1 MAPNLKKQLSNN
13 IWVEAYRPPNV
24 KSMVLPKK
32 YMEDFLGFVSSGQ
45 VPNLLF
51 YSASGGTGKTT
62 VAKALC
68 NDLDADML
76 YINISKDSGI
86 DTLRNTITK
95 FACTKSL
102 EGKQKIIVMDEFDG
116 AGPALQ
122 KGLRA
127 DIEQY
132 SSSCRFFFT
141 ANYVANIIP
150 QLRSRVQEYNFNFTE
165 QEVRTEMLP
174 NVVKRVSSILKSKN
188 VEFEPEILQSLV
200 EEKFP
205 DIRKTIQ
212 LCQQYTSNGR
222 KLDDGV
228 FTLKTLDD
236 SFIENVKSKKIN
248 AVRKYVIEQG
258 IDWSETYS
266 MMFNVLVPVI
276 DNAKKPQAIQILA
289 QYQHWDANALD
300 KELNFAA
307 CICAL
312 MSVV

>member
-200 EEKFP
+200 EKKFP

>member
-116 AGPALQ
+116 AGQALQ

-200 EEKFP
+200 EKKFP

>member
-200 EEKFP
+200 EKKFP

-289 QYQHWDANALD
+289 QYQHWDASALD

>member
-1 MAPNLKKQLSNN
+1 M
-13 IWVEAYRPPNV
+13 
-24 KSMVLPKK
+24 
-32 YMEDFLGFVSSGQ
+32 
-45 VPNLLF
+45 LF

-165 QEVRTEMLP
+165 QGVRTEMLP

-200 EEKFP
+200 EKKFP

>member
-174 NVVKRVSSILKSKN
+174 NVVKRVASILKSKN
-188 VEFEPEILQSLV
+188 VDFDPEILQSLV
-200 EEKFP
+200 EKKFP

-222 KLDDGV
+222 KLDAGV

-289 QYQHWDANALD
+289 QYQHWDASALD